1 MGDRIYEKIEPYF
14 NERHFD
20 TEDYYFVYENKEI
33 EFFYITKFYEIISK
47 DKIQNSIYNDEI
59 NNTMPTLPTIENL
72 NEADKIKIYDKEK
85 KMIPPNN
92 ESNKRKI
99 EIEIKIIKKCCC
111 VRYIRKISDCCY
123 CFCRHMCENRCCNC
137 FCRHM
142 CENRC
147 CKIIYVALCI
157 IIFILFI
164 VAGFIT
170 NKRLKNITNSNI

>member
-111 VRYIRKISDCCY
+111 ARYIRKISDCC
-123 CFCRHMCENRCCNC
+123 CNC
-137 FCRHM
+137 FCRHIYG
-142 CENRC
+142 NRC
-147 CKIIYVALCI
+147 CKIIYIALFI
-157 IIFILFI
+157 IIFLFFI
-164 VAGFIT
+164 VGAFIIT
-170 NKRLKNITNSNI
+170 KRLKNITNLNI